1 MKKLMIASIVALTA
15 GTASAQDVYIKAP
28 IVDVQPNGRV
38 VYENVPQQ
46 SCKTVEVPI
55 YGQRQGGA
63 SAGDVLGGMII
74 GGLIGKGA
82 TGKDNGAAAGAVIGG
97 MIAADK
103 KQGDRPIVGY
113 KQQQQCTTD
122 YVRQE
127 RYVNDGYT
135 VVYELNGRTYNIQ
148 TNQRMNVG
156 DYVRLRMKVVGTQ
169 FFRG

>member
-1 MKKLMIASIVALTA
+1 MKKLIIATIVALTA
-15 GTASAQDVYIKAP
+15 TTASAESIYIKAP
-28 IVDVQPNGRV
+28 IVDVQANGRT

-55 YGQRQGGA
+55 YGSGGGA

-74 GGLIGKGA
+74 GGLLGKGA

-103 KQGDRPIVGY
+103 KQNNNRPIVGY
-113 KQQQQCTTD
+113 KQQQQCTTE
-122 YVRQE
+122 YVREE

-135 VVYELNGRTYNIQ
+135 VVYELNGRTYNIK